1 MSEHIPDIETY
12 TKRLNWYLQEH
23 YPANK
28 KITAEEWNALFLALM
43 NQGNAQEETLEKI
56 CNEILP
62 PHITAINYLLD
73 KEANHTPRI
82 EALEQVTTNHEGRID
97 NLEDTTTEYG
107 GRISSLENTV
117 SNHGTRINVLESSS
131 TDYNHRITELEDTT
145 HNHSTRIDILENSS
159 TDHNYRITEL
169 EDTTHNHGTRIDVL
183 EVDAID
189 SKTRIGTLENTT
201 RDHDSRIQV
210 LEVAE
215 INHENRISDLE
226 NLTNEH
232 SSEISDLDTLTQTH
246 TTQISG
252 LRTDVDSNINRIGTL
267 EDTILQKAFKTE
279 TTLKYNVSNIPSA
292 ITYAKNGIKDL
303 LIEFY
308 NEEYVVPVAP
318 DTTAYRKGSVIVVS
332 IEEVNDNLVQT
343 EIFKFKEGIVTRQI
357 TSNNGT
363 IIAIS
368 DWKPINNAYLTDL
381 DNRVDTNTT
390 EIANIKRDYAT
401 NTTVNAKETTL
412 QNQITTNRTDID
424 ALLSDYVKRADNLN
438 IDYLTK
444 NELSVS
450 DTGALIQTERL
461 KNITKN
467 AASNPRQT
475 TPIPVVDNKA
485 RLFLPQEIASLRDL
499 VSWKN
504 SLIGEALSY
513 LVDFSD
519 FPLNPS
525 QSQLQEYLNNKWTS
539 IGGTTPIIDQTTMT
553 DESIPLSYRWYVNEN
568 AWIYSHGVSD
578 NLATNNLYN
587 EQGTLVTPGSTGK
600 VLGSNKKFHIMYET
614 NGEGAVVGLDALE
627 QDVLNNTA
635 DITDVNTD
643 LSTYKTSN
651 NTRVSNVESRAT
663 ALETRATTIE
673 GILPTKLDKI
683 SNTLN
688 MQGLYG
694 RKADGTHNLL
704 GADSA
709 NTVGSVMLRD
719 LNGNAHIGT
728 PTSNT
733 HIANKKYV
741 DDADAA
747 LNTAIS
753 NLTTTVNGID
763 TRYQD
768 ITDTIAS
775 NLANETTARTNA
787 DTALQNS
794 ITSLTNNKMDKANPT
809 GTGTFNLTGLMV
821 PTDGIKLNTLSKAF
835 KLYGDDQS
843 NNIFFEVDGTN
854 YFKLIDDSGKL
865 YSENHEVARKDY
877 VGTGTL
883 TMQLNG
889 TNVDTFSANAS
900 TNKTINIKALP
911 NFNLNI
917 GNTGGGN
924 PRPTLFVTVDYNNFT
939 SESGAY
945 FKLSATGCHGNGV
958 AYAFLEDIIIGVHY
972 TGAITCNVY
981 KYAQTSCGTYQG
993 ADRHYG
999 DIFYVHDSTAKTVK
1013 FYVLLGQYSSAQFTP
1028 ATKIGLSRA
1037 ISTANGITQHTGTP
1051 TYYSSGDIVWA
1062 TGNDTTYARLSDIPE
1077 VVQSTGTD
1085 TTKVMSQK
1093 STTDSLNGKID
1104 WSAIKQSTGTGE
1116 NVVMSQKAITDE
1128 LTAILTTLSNK
1139 FTNHPQSA
1147 YNCNTCY
1154 DEGVYLIA
1162 NGSNC
1167 PSGSQYGSLFVMPY
1181 RKPTGNTKPDFCIQ
1195 IFLPNGD
1202 DSASPN
1208 KMFYRTSLADSW
1220 NSWQSINNPTIT
1232 IRQDGITKGSFTLNQ
1247 SDASTI
1253 ELSGGLDS
1261 WGWEGSNGSKGYIR
1275 FSNGFQIVWGK
1286 VYNKNTTYSY
1296 AMPFKDSSTYSVA
1309 GVSTGW
1315 TGSYGNYGMGSLTA
1329 TGFYLN
1335 SDKDYTWS
1343 YIAVGFWQ

>member
-62 PHITAINYLLD
+62 PHVTAINYLLD

-82 EALEQVTTNHEGRID
+82 EALEQVATNHENRID

-117 SNHGTRINVLESSS
+117 SNHGTRI
-131 TDYNHRITELEDTT
+131 
-145 HNHSTRIDILENSS
+145 DI
-159 TDHNYRITEL
+159 
-169 EDTTHNHGTRIDVL
+169 L
-183 EVDAID
+183 EVDALD
-189 SKTRIGTLENTT
+189 SKSRIGVLENTV
-201 RDHDSRIQV
+201 DNHSSRIQI
-210 LEVAE
+210 LEAAE

-246 TTQISG
+246 TTQLSG
-252 LRTDVDSNINRIGTL
+252 LRTDVDSNTSRIGTL
-267 EDTILQKAFKTE
+267 ENTMLQKAFKTE

-318 DTTAYRKGSVIVVS
+318 DTTAYRKGSVIVVG

-363 IIAIS
+363 ITAIS

-401 NTTVNAKETTL
+401 NVTVNAKETAL
-412 QNQITTNRTDID
+412 QNQITANRTDID
-424 ALLSDYVKRADNLN
+424 TILGDYVKKADNLN
-438 IDYLTK
+438 IDYLTR
-444 NELSVS
+444 NELAVS

-461 KNITKN
+461 KNITKGV
-467 AASNPRQT
+467 ASNPRQT

-504 SLIGEALSY
+504 SLLGEALNY
-513 LVDFSD
+513 IVDFSD
-519 FPLNPS
+519 FPTNPS
-525 QSQLQEYLNNKWTS
+525 TQELQTYLDNKWTS
-539 IGGTTPIIDQTTMT
+539 MGGTTPIIDQTTMT

-568 AWIYSHGVSD
+568 AWIYSRGASD

-600 VLGSNKKFHIMYET
+600 VIGSNKKFHVMYET
-614 NGEGAVVGLDALE
+614 NGEGTVVGLDALE
-627 QDVLNNTA
+627 QTAINNTA
-635 DITDVNTD
+635 DISEVNTS
-643 LSTYKTSN
+643 LTTYKSSN
-651 NTRVSNVESRAT
+651 DTRVKAVEDRAT
-663 ALETRATTIE
+663 NLESRATTIE

-683 SNTLN
+683 TNTLN

-704 GADSA
+704 GADSN
-709 NTVGSVMLRD
+709 NTVGSIMLRD

-733 HIANKKYV
+733 HITNKKYV
-741 DDADAA
+741 DDADSA
-747 LNTAIS
+747 LNNAIS
-753 NLTTTVNGID
+753 SLTTTVNGID
-763 TRYQD
+763 TRYQG

-794 ITSLTNNKMDKANPT
+794 ITSLTNNKMDKTNPT

-821 PTDGIKLNTLSKAF
+821 PTDGIKFNTLSKVF

-889 TNVDTFSANAS
+889 ASVDTFSANAS
-900 TNKTINIKALP
+900 ADKTINIKALP
-911 NFNLNI
+911 NFSLNI
-917 GNTGGGN
+917 GNTGNGN

-939 SESGAY
+939 SNSGAY
-945 FKLSATGCHGNGV
+945 FKLSATGCHGNG
-958 AYAFLEDIIIGVHY
+958 ASYAFLEDIIIGVSY
-972 TGAITCNVY
+972 SGTISCNVY
-981 KYAQTSCGTYQG
+981 KYAQTECDTYQG
-993 ADRHYG
+993 ANRHYG
-999 DIFYVHDSTAKTVK
+999 DVFYVHDSTAKTVK
-1013 FYVLLGQYSSAQFTP
+1013 FYILLGQYSSAQFTP
-1028 ATKIGLSRA
+1028 ATKIGATRD
-1037 ISTANGITQHTGTP
+1037 ISATNGITQHTGAP

-1062 TGNDTTYARLSDIPE
+1062 TGNDTTYARLSD
-1077 VVQSTGTD
+1077 
-1085 TTKVMSQK
+1085 
-1093 STTDSLNGKID
+1093 
-1104 WSAIKQSTGTGE
+1104 
-1116 NVVMSQKAITDE
+1116 
-1128 LTAILTTLSNK
+1128 LSNYVTMDTEQTISAVK
-1139 FTNHPQSA
+1139 KSKVAPNQDVISIGELDPDLTNDNYQIVNPIIWKHARGKAAIYGTNTDGLILASYYLSSYRVPFVRTSNQAVSPIIISALDQNITGVKDFTNGMKIGTNWSVSK
-1147 YNCNTCY
+1147 N
-1154 DEGVYLIA
+1154 
-1162 NGSNC
+1162 S
-1167 PSGSQYGSLFVMPY
+1167 SGDLE
-1181 RKPTGNTKPDFCIQ
+1181 
-1195 IFLPNGD
+1195 
-1202 DSASPN
+1202 
-1208 KMFYRTSLADSW
+1208 
-1220 NSWQSINNPTIT
+1220 
-1232 IRQDGITKGSFTLNQ
+1232 FT
-1247 SDASTI
+1247 
-1253 ELSGGLDS
+1253 
-1261 WGWEGSNGSKGYIR
+1261 Y
-1275 FSNGFQIVWGK
+1275 
-1286 VYNKNTTYSY
+1286 TT
-1296 AMPFKDSSTYSVA
+1296 
-1309 GVSTGW
+1309 
-1315 TGSYGNYGMGSLTA
+1315 
-1329 TGFYLN
+1329 
-1335 SDKDYTWS
+1335 
-1343 YIAVGFWQ
+1343 

>member
-62 PHITAINYLLD
+62 PHVTAINYLLD
-73 KEANHTPRI
+73 KEANHTTRI
-82 EALEQVTTNHEGRID
+82 EELEQVTTNHENRID

-107 GRISSLENTV
+107 NRISSLENTV
-117 SNHGTRINVLESSS
+117 SNH
-131 TDYNHRITELEDTT
+131 D
-145 HNHSTRIDILENSS
+145 TRIDILE
-159 TDHNYRITEL
+159 
-169 EDTTHNHGTRIDVL
+169 
-183 EVDAID
+183 VDALD
-189 SKTRIGTLENTT
+189 SKARIGVLENTV
-201 RDHDSRIQV
+201 DNHSSRIQI

-215 INHENRISDLE
+215 INHENRVSDLE

-232 SSEISDLDTLTQTH
+232 SSKINDLDILTQTH

-252 LRTDVDSNINRIGTL
+252 LRTDVDSNVSRISTL
-267 EDTILQKAFKTE
+267 ENTMLQKAFKTE

-308 NEEYVVPVAP
+308 NEEYIVPVAP

-401 NTTVNAKETTL
+401 NATVNAKETAL

-424 ALLSDYVKRADNLN
+424 TILGDYVKKADNLN

-461 KNITKN
+461 KNITKDV
-467 AASNPRQT
+467 ASNPRQT

-504 SLIGEALSY
+504 SLIGEALNY

-539 IGGTTPIIDQTTMT
+539 MGGTTPIIDQTTMT

-614 NGEGAVVGLDALE
+614 NGEGTVVGLDALE
-627 QDVLNNTA
+627 QTAINNTA
-635 DITDVNTD
+635 DISEVSASLTA
-643 LSTYKTSN
+643 YKSSN
-651 NTRVSNVESRAT
+651 DIRVKAIEDRAT
-663 ALETRATTIE
+663 NLESRATTIE

-683 SNTLN
+683 TNTLN

-704 GADSA
+704 GADSN
-709 NTVGSVMLRD
+709 NTAGSIMLRD
-719 LNGNAHIGT
+719 SKGNAHIST
-728 PTSNT
+728 PTAAT
-733 HIANKKYV
+733 HIVNKKYV
-741 DDADAA
+741 DDADTV
-747 LNTAIS
+747 LDTAIS
-753 NLTTTVNGID
+753 SLTTTVNGID
-763 TRYQD
+763 TRYQG
-768 ITDTIAS
+768 ITDTIAA

-787 DTALQNS
+787 DTALQNN
-794 ITSLTNNKMDKANPT
+794 ITSLTNNKMDKTNPT
-809 GTGTFNLTGLMV
+809 GTGTFNLTGLMI
-821 PTDGIKLNTLSKAF
+821 PTDGVKFNTSSKFF
-835 KLYGDDQS
+835 KLYGDSQS
-843 NNIFFEVDGTN
+843 NNMFFEINGTD

-889 TNVDTFSANAS
+889 ANVDTFSANAS
-900 TNKTINIKALP
+900 ADKTINIKALP

-917 GNTGGGN
+917 GNTNNGN

-939 SESGAY
+939 STSGAY
-945 FKLSATGCHGNGV
+945 FKLSATGCNGNG
-958 AYAFLEDIIIGVHY
+958 ASYAFLEDVIISVYY
-972 TGAITCNVY
+972 TGIISCNVY
-981 KYAQTSCGTYQG
+981 KYAQTSCGVYQG

-999 DIFYVHDSTAKTVK
+999 DVFYVHDSTAKTVK
-1013 FYVLLGQYSSAQFTP
+1013 FYILLGQYSSAQFTP

-1037 ISTANGITQHTGTP
+1037 ISAANGITQHTGTP

-1062 TGNDTTYARLSDIPE
+1062 TGNDTTYARLNE
-1077 VVQSTGTD
+1077 VVDLTSTQTVSGTKTFSATRTTMGKEIAFTD
-1085 TTKVMSQK
+1085 TTNPYIKM
-1093 STTDSLNGKID
+1093 TTNNVDFYF
-1104 WSAIKQSTGTGE
+1104 QSSEGE
-1116 NVVMSQKAITDE
+1116 FGLGPTWTQA
-1128 LTAILTTLSNK
+1128 TTWN
-1139 FTNHPQSA
+1139 
-1147 YNCNTCY
+1147 
-1154 DEGVYLIA
+1154 A
-1162 NGSNC
+1162 NGVMTVKAASMKLG
-1167 PSGSQYGSLFVMPY
+1167 SGAISY
-1181 RKPTGNTKPDFCIQ
+1181 
-1195 IFLPNGD
+1195 
-1202 DSASPN
+1202 
-1208 KMFYRTSLADSW
+1208 
-1220 NSWQSINNPTIT
+1220 
-1232 IRQDGITKGSFTLNQ
+1232 
-1247 SDASTI
+1247 DASTDTFTI
-1253 ELSGGLDS
+1253 
-1261 WGWEGSNGSKGYIR
+1261 
-1275 FSNGFQIVWGK
+1275 
-1286 VYNKNTTYSY
+1286 
-1296 AMPFKDSSTYSVA
+1296 
-1309 GVSTGW
+1309 
-1315 TGSYGNYGMGSLTA
+1315 
-1329 TGFYLN
+1329 
-1335 SDKDYTWS
+1335 
-1343 YIAVGFWQ
+1343 

>member
-62 PHITAINYLLD
+62 PHVTAINYLLD

-82 EALEQVTTNHEGRID
+82 EALEQVATNHEGRID
-97 NLEDTTTEYG
+97 NLENTTTEYG

-117 SNHGTRINVLESSS
+117 SNHGTRIDVLESSS
-131 TDYNHRITELEDTT
+131 TDYNH
-145 HNHSTRIDILENSS
+145 
-159 TDHNYRITEL
+159 RITEL

-189 SKTRIGTLENTT
+189 SKTRINTLEDTT
-201 RDHDSRIQV
+201 RNHNSRIQT

-232 SSEISDLDTLTQTH
+232 SSKISDLDILTQTH

-252 LRTDVDSNINRIGTL
+252 LRTDVDSNTSRVGTL
-267 EDTILQKAFKTE
+267 ENTMLQKSFKTE

-318 DTTAYRKGSVIVVS
+318 DTTAYRKGSVIVVN
-332 IEEVNDNLVQT
+332 IEEDNDNLVQT

-357 TSNNGT
+357 TSNNGAV
-363 IIAIS
+363 IAIS

-401 NTTVNAKETTL
+401 NATVNAKETAL

-424 ALLSDYVKRADNLN
+424 ALLNDYVKRADNLN

-504 SLIGEALSY
+504 SLIGEALNY

-525 QSQLQEYLNNKWTS
+525 QAQLQEYLNNKWTS
-539 IGGTTPIIDQTTMT
+539 MGGTTPIIDQTTMT

-627 QDVLNNTA
+627 QNVLNNTA

-651 NTRVSNVESRAT
+651 NTRVGNVESRAT

-683 SNTLN
+683 TNTLN

-704 GADSA
+704 GADSN

-733 HIANKKYV
+733 HITNKKYV
-741 DDADAA
+741 DDADSA
-747 LNTAIS
+747 LNNAIS

-794 ITSLTNNKMDKANPT
+794 ITSLTNNKMDKTNPT

-835 KLYGDDQS
+835 KLYGDTQTD
-843 NNIFFEVDGTN
+843 NIFFEINAANIVD
-854 YFKLIDDSGKL
+854 YFKLVDSSGKL
-865 YSENHEVARKDY
+865 YSENFEVARKDY
-877 VGTGTL
+877 IGTGTL

-889 TNVDTFSANAS
+889 ASVDTFSANAS
-900 TNKTINIKALP
+900 ADKTINIKALP

-917 GNTGGGN
+917 GNTGNGN

-939 SESGAY
+939 SNSGAY
-945 FKLSATGCHGNGV
+945 FKLSATGCHGNG
-958 AYAFLEDIIIGVHY
+958 ASYAFLEDIIIGVSY
-972 TGAITCNVY
+972 SGTISCNVY
-981 KYAQTSCGTYQG
+981 KYTQTECGTYQD
-993 ADRHYG
+993 ANRHYG
-999 DIFYVHDSTAKTVK
+999 DVFYVHDSTAKTVK
-1013 FYVLLGQYSSAQFTP
+1013 FYILLGQYSSAQFTP
-1028 ATKIGLSRA
+1028 ATKIG
-1037 ISTANGITQHTGTP
+1037 STRDVSAATGIRQHTGTP
-1051 TYYSSGDIVWA
+1051 NYYSSGDIVWA
-1062 TGNDTTYARLSDIPE
+1062 NGNNTTYARLSDLSNYVTI
-1077 VVQSTGTD
+1077 D
-1085 TTKVMSQK
+1085 TEQT
-1093 STTDSLNGKID
+1093 I
-1104 WSAIKQSTGTGE
+1104 SAIKKFRAGTLMQNVLSIGE
-1116 NVVMSQKAITDE
+1116 LDTDLTNDAGQITNPIIWKHARGKAAIFGNNTDGLVLASYYNSSYNV
-1128 LTAILTTLSNK
+1128 
-1139 FTNHPQSA
+1139 
-1147 YNCNTCY
+1147 
-1154 DEGVYLIA
+1154 
-1162 NGSNC
+1162 
-1167 PSGSQYGSLFVMPY
+1167 PSV
-1181 RKPTGNTKPDFCIQ
+1181 
-1195 IFLPNGD
+1195 
-1202 DSASPN
+1202 
-1208 KMFYRTSLADSW
+1208 RTSAQAVSPIIISALDQNITGIKDFTSGMKIGTNW
-1220 NSWQSINNPTIT
+1220 SVSKNSSG
-1232 IRQDGITKGSFTLNQ
+1232 DLEFT
-1247 SDASTI
+1247 
-1253 ELSGGLDS
+1253 
-1261 WGWEGSNGSKGYIR
+1261 Y
-1275 FSNGFQIVWGK
+1275 
-1286 VYNKNTTYSY
+1286 TT
-1296 AMPFKDSSTYSVA
+1296 
-1309 GVSTGW
+1309 
-1315 TGSYGNYGMGSLTA
+1315 
-1329 TGFYLN
+1329 
-1335 SDKDYTWS
+1335 
-1343 YIAVGFWQ
+1343 

>member
-62 PHITAINYLLD
+62 PHVTAINYLLD

-82 EALEQVTTNHEGRID
+82 EALEQVATNHENRID
-97 NLEDTTTEYG
+97 NLEDTTIEYG

-117 SNHGTRINVLESSS
+117 SNHGTRI
-131 TDYNHRITELEDTT
+131 
-145 HNHSTRIDILENSS
+145 DI
-159 TDHNYRITEL
+159 
-169 EDTTHNHGTRIDVL
+169 L
-183 EVDAID
+183 EVDALD
-189 SKTRIGTLENTT
+189 FKSRIGVLENTV
-201 RDHDSRIQV
+201 DNHSSRIQI
-210 LEVAE
+210 LEAAE

-252 LRTDVDSNINRIGTL
+252 LRTDVDSNTSRIGTL
-267 EDTILQKAFKTE
+267 ENTMLQKAFKTE

-318 DTTAYRKGSVIVVS
+318 DTTAYRKGSVTVVG
-332 IEEVNDNLVQT
+332 IEEVNNNLVQT

-357 TSNNGT
+357 TSNNGV

-368 DWKPINNAYLTDL
+368 DWKPINNAYLTNL

-390 EIANIKRDYAT
+390 DIANIKRDYAT
-401 NTTVNAKETTL
+401 NAVVNSKEAAL
-412 QNQITTNRTDID
+412 QNQITANRTDINN
-424 ALLSDYVKRADNLN
+424 LLGDYVKKTDNAN
-438 IDYLTK
+438 IDYLTR
-444 NELSVS
+444 NELAVS
-450 DTGALIQTERL
+450 DTGALVQIERL
-461 KNITKN
+461 KNITKGV
-467 AASNPRQT
+467 ASNPRQT

-504 SLIGEALSY
+504 SLLGEALNY
-513 LVDFSD
+513 TVDFSD
-519 FPLNPS
+519 FPTNPNA
-525 QSQLQEYLNNKWTS
+525 QELQTYLNNKWAAL
-539 IGGTTPIIDQTTMT
+539 GGTLPIIDQTTMT

-568 AWIYSHGVSD
+568 AWVYSHGVSD
-578 NLATNNLYN
+578 NIATNNLYN
-587 EQGTLVTPGSTGK
+587 EQGTLVTSGSTGK

-614 NGEGAVVGLDALE
+614 NGEGTVVGLDALE
-627 QDVLNNTA
+627 QTAINNTA
-635 DITDVNTD
+635 DISEVSASLT
-643 LSTYKTSN
+643 TYKSSN
-651 NTRVSNVESRAT
+651 DTRVKAVEDRAT
-663 ALETRATTIE
+663 NLESRATTIE

-683 SNTLN
+683 TNTLN

-704 GADSA
+704 GADSN

-733 HIANKKYV
+733 HITNKKYV
-741 DDADAA
+741 DDADSA
-747 LNTAIS
+747 LGTNIS
-753 NLTTTVNGID
+753 NLTTTVNEID
-763 TRYQD
+763 TRYQG

-821 PTDGIKLNTLSKAF
+821 PTEGIKFNTLSKAF

-854 YFKLIDDSGKL
+854 YFKLIDGSGKL

-877 VGTGTL
+877 IGTGTL

-889 TNVDTFSANAS
+889 ASIDTFSANAS
-900 TNKTINIKALP
+900 ADKTINIKALP

-917 GNTGGGN
+917 GNTGNGN

-939 SESGAY
+939 SNSGAY
-945 FKLSATGCHGNGV
+945 FKLSATGCHGNG
-958 AYAFLEDIIIGVHY
+958 ASYAFLEDIIIGVSY
-972 TGAITCNVY
+972 SGTISCNVY
-981 KYAQTSCGTYQG
+981 KYAQTSCGAYQG

-999 DIFYVHDSTAKTVK
+999 DVFYVHDSTAKTVK
-1013 FYVLLGQYSSAQFTP
+1013 FYILLGQYSSAQFTP
-1028 ATKIGLSRA
+1028 AIKIGFSRD

-1051 TYYSSGDIVWA
+1051 TYYSNGDIVWA
-1062 TGNDTTYARLSDIPE
+1062 TGNDTTYARLSDIPTKTS
-1077 VVQSTGTD
+1077 QLTNDSGFA
-1085 TTKVMSQK
+1085 TTSQIPNI
-1093 STTDSLNGKID
+1093 SGK
-1104 WSAIKQSTGTGE
+1104 
-1116 NVVMSQKAITDE
+1116 
-1128 LTAILTTLSNK
+1128 
-1139 FTNHPQSA
+1139 
-1147 YNCNTCY
+1147 
-1154 DEGVYLIA
+1154 A
-1162 NGSNC
+1162 N
-1167 PSGSQYGSLFVMPY
+1167 
-1181 RKPTGNTKPDFCIQ
+1181 
-1195 IFLPNGD
+1195 
-1202 DSASPN
+1202 
-1208 KMFYRTSLADSW
+1208 
-1220 NSWQSINNPTIT
+1220 
-1232 IRQDGITKGSFTLNQ
+1232 
-1247 SDASTI
+1247 
-1253 ELSGGLDS
+1253 LSGGNTFTGTQTFDNIIVKNEIKAPASFDLYLQHGSDRVTKFGKNGDGILWSDGKITTTGVVIGS
-1261 WGWEGSNGSKGYIR
+1261 WLIN
-1275 FSNGFQIVWGK
+1275 Q
-1286 VYNKNTTYSY
+1286 
-1296 AMPFKDSSTYSVA
+1296 DSS
-1309 GVSTGW
+1309 
-1315 TGSYGNYGMGSLTA
+1315 GNLIFS
-1329 TGFYLN
+1329 
-1335 SDKDYTWS
+1335 
-1343 YIAVGFWQ
+1343 

>member
-62 PHITAINYLLD
+62 PHVTAINYLLD

-82 EALEQVTTNHEGRID
+82 EALEQVTANHEDRID

-117 SNHGTRINVLESSS
+117 SNHGTRI
-131 TDYNHRITELEDTT
+131 
-145 HNHSTRIDILENSS
+145 DI
-159 TDHNYRITEL
+159 
-169 EDTTHNHGTRIDVL
+169 L
-183 EVDAID
+183 EVDALD
-189 SKTRIGTLENTT
+189 SKSRIGVLENTV
-201 RDHDSRIQV
+201 DNHSSRIQI
-210 LEVAE
+210 LEAAE

-246 TTQISG
+246 TTQLSG
-252 LRTDVDSNINRIGTL
+252 LRTDVDSNTSRIGTL
-267 EDTILQKAFKTE
+267 ENTMLQKAFKTE

-318 DTTAYRKGSVIVVS
+318 DTTAYRKGSVIVVN
-332 IEEVNDNLVQT
+332 IEEDNDNLVQT

-363 IIAIS
+363 ITAIS

-401 NTTVNAKETTL
+401 NVTVNAKETAL

-444 NELSVS
+444 NELFVS

-461 KNITKN
+461 KNITKGTT
-467 AASNPRQT
+467 SNPRQT

-504 SLIGEALSY
+504 SLLGEALNY
-513 LVDFSD
+513 TVDFSD
-519 FPLNPS
+519 FPTNPS
-525 QSQLQEYLNNKWTS
+525 TQELQTYLDNKWTS
-539 IGGTTPIIDQTTMT
+539 IGGTRPIIDQTTMT

-614 NGEGAVVGLDALE
+614 NGEGTVVGLDALE
-627 QDVLNNTA
+627 QTAINNTA
-635 DITDVNTD
+635 DISEVNTS
-643 LSTYKTSN
+643 LTAYKSSN
-651 NTRVSNVESRAT
+651 DTRVKTVEDRAT
-663 ALETRATTIE
+663 NLESRATTIE

-683 SNTLN
+683 TNTLN

-704 GADSA
+704 GADSN
-709 NTVGSVMLRD
+709 NTVGSIMLRD

-741 DDADAA
+741 DDADSA
-747 LNTAIS
+747 LNNAIS

-763 TRYQD
+763 TRYQG

-775 NLANETTARTNA
+775 NLANETAARTNA

-794 ITSLTNNKMDKANPT
+794 ITSLTNNKMDKTNPT

-883 TMQLNG
+883 TMQLDG
-889 TNVDTFSANAS
+889 ASVDTFSANAS
-900 TNKTINIKALP
+900 ADKTINIKALP

-917 GNTGGGN
+917 GPTNAGN
-924 PRPTLFVTVDYNNFT
+924 PRPTLFTTVNYANFT
-939 SESGAY
+939 SNSGAY
-945 FKLSATGCHGNGV
+945 FKLSATSCHGNGSS
-958 AYAFLEDIIIGVHY
+958 YAFLEDIIIGVNY
-972 TGAITCNVY
+972 AGTISCNVY
-981 KYAQTSCGTYQG
+981 KYVQQECDAYQG
-993 ADRHYG
+993 ANRHYG
-999 DIFYVHDSTAKTVK
+999 DVFYVHDSTAKTVK
-1013 FYVLLGQYSSAQFTP
+1013 FYILLGQYSSAQFTP
-1028 ATKIGLSRA
+1028 ATKIGSTRD
-1037 ISTANGITQHTGTP
+1037 ISASNGITQHTGAP

-1062 TGNDTTYARLSDIPE
+1062 AGNDTTYARLSDIPTKTS
-1077 VVQSTGTD
+1077 QLTNDSGFA
-1085 TTKVMSQK
+1085 TTSQIPDISGK
-1093 STTDSLNGKID
+1093 ANLNG
-1104 WSAIKQSTGTGE
+1104 
-1116 NVVMSQKAITDE
+1116 
-1128 LTAILTTLSNK
+1128 
-1139 FTNHPQSA
+1139 
-1147 YNCNTCY
+1147 
-1154 DEGVYLIA
+1154 
-1162 NGSNC
+1162 
-1167 PSGSQYGSLFVMPY
+1167 
-1181 RKPTGNTKPDFCIQ
+1181 GNTFTGIQ
-1195 IFLPNGD
+1195 TFDNIIVKNEIKAPATFDLYLQK
-1202 DSASPN
+1202 DSDRVTKFGKNA
-1208 KMFYRTSLADSW
+1208 
-1220 NSWQSINNPTIT
+1220 
-1232 IRQDGITKGSFTLNQ
+1232 DGILWSDGKITTTGIVIGSWLINQ
-1247 SDASTI
+1247 
-1253 ELSGGLDS
+1253 
-1261 WGWEGSNGSKGYIR
+1261 
-1275 FSNGFQIVWGK
+1275 
-1286 VYNKNTTYSY
+1286 
-1296 AMPFKDSSTYSVA
+1296 DSS
-1309 GVSTGW
+1309 
-1315 TGSYGNYGMGSLTA
+1315 GNLIFS
-1329 TGFYLN
+1329 
-1335 SDKDYTWS
+1335 
-1343 YIAVGFWQ
+1343 

>member
-62 PHITAINYLLD
+62 PHVTAINYLLD

-82 EALEQVTTNHEGRID
+82 EALEQVATNHEGRID

-117 SNHGTRINVLESSS
+117 SNHGTRI
-131 TDYNHRITELEDTT
+131 
-145 HNHSTRIDILENSS
+145 DI
-159 TDHNYRITEL
+159 
-169 EDTTHNHGTRIDVL
+169 L
-183 EVDAID
+183 EVDALD
-189 SKTRIGTLENTT
+189 SKSRIGVLENTV
-201 RDHDSRIQV
+201 DNHSSRIQI
-210 LEVAE
+210 LEAAE

-246 TTQISG
+246 TTQLSG
-252 LRTDVDSNINRIGTL
+252 LRTDVDSNTSRIGTL
-267 EDTILQKAFKTE
+267 ENTMLQKAFKTE

-318 DTTAYRKGSVIVVS
+318 DTTAYRKGSVIVIG

-363 IIAIS
+363 ITAIS

-401 NTTVNAKETTL
+401 NVTVNAKETAL
-412 QNQITTNRTDID
+412 QNQITANRTDINN
-424 ALLSDYVKRADNLN
+424 LLGDYVKKIDNAN
-438 IDYLTK
+438 IDYLTR
-444 NELSVS
+444 NELAVS
-450 DTGALIQTERL
+450 DTGALVQIERL
-461 KNITKN
+461 KNITKGV
-467 AASNPRQT
+467 ASNPRQT

-504 SLIGEALSY
+504 SLLGEALNY
-513 LVDFSD
+513 IVDFSD
-519 FPLNPS
+519 FPTNPS
-525 QSQLQEYLNNKWTS
+525 TQELQTYLDNKWTS
-539 IGGTTPIIDQTTMT
+539 MGGTTPIIDQTTMT
-553 DESIPLSYRWYVNEN
+553 DENIPLSYRWYVNEN

-627 QDVLNNTA
+627 QNVLNNTA
-635 DITDVNTD
+635 DIADVNTD

-651 NTRVSNVESRAT
+651 NTRVGNVESRAT

-683 SNTLN
+683 TNTLN

-704 GADSA
+704 GADSN
-709 NTVGSVMLRD
+709 NTVGSIMLRD

-733 HIANKKYV
+733 HITNKKYV
-741 DDADAA
+741 DDADSA
-747 LNTAIS
+747 LNNAIS

-794 ITSLTNNKMDKANPT
+794 ITSLTNNKMDKTNPT

-821 PTDGIKLNTLSKAF
+821 PTDGIKFNTLSKAF

-843 NNIFFEVDGTN
+843 NNIFFEIDGTH

-877 VGTGTL
+877 ADTKVDKVVGKQLSTEDFTTAEKNKLAGLNNYDDTQVQADITTNTNNIDTLTSSFNNVINNTTKIANSNGGFSAGTGS
-883 TMQLNG
+883 
-889 TNVDTFSANAS
+889 SAVTGGAVGS
-900 TNKTINIKALP
+900 GATV
-911 NFNLNI
+911 
-917 GNTGGGN
+917 TGGGGVGN
-924 PRPTLFVTVDYNNFT
+924 GATTGNGFAGGYLAKTVD
-939 SESGAY
+939 SSGN
-945 FKLSATGCHGNGV
+945 KI
-958 AYAFLEDIIIGVHY
+958 D
-972 TGAITCNVY
+972 AI
-981 KYAQTSCGTYQG
+981 QLGQGTN
-993 ADRHYG
+993 A
-999 DIFYVHDSTAKTVK
+999 TAKTLQIYGDNIYNADTHTFTMSQSNTLKWQTKQSANPYIGYCTDSYDGTFVIASK
-1013 FYVLLGQYSSAQFTP
+1013 EGTTYTSGLAIGDTSGNLLWKGQRVLSVAEQ
-1028 ATKIGLSRA
+1028 
-1037 ISTANGITQHTGTP
+1037 
-1051 TYYSSGDIVWA
+1051 
-1062 TGNDTTYARLSDIPE
+1062 GND
-1077 VVQSTGTD
+1077 
-1085 TTKVMSQK
+1085 
-1093 STTDSLNGKID
+1093 
-1104 WSAIKQSTGTGE
+1104 
-1116 NVVMSQKAITDE
+1116 
-1128 LTAILTTLSNK
+1128 
-1139 FTNHPQSA
+1139 
-1147 YNCNTCY
+1147 
-1154 DEGVYLIA
+1154 
-1162 NGSNC
+1162 
-1167 PSGSQYGSLFVMPY
+1167 
-1181 RKPTGNTKPDFCIQ
+1181 
-1195 IFLPNGD
+1195 
-1202 DSASPN
+1202 
-1208 KMFYRTSLADSW
+1208 
-1220 NSWQSINNPTIT
+1220 
-1232 IRQDGITKGSFTLNQ
+1232 
-1247 SDASTI
+1247 
-1253 ELSGGLDS
+1253 
-1261 WGWEGSNGSKGYIR
+1261 YIR
-1275 FSNGFQIVWGK
+1275 FDSGIQICWGVKNNVSNNAPCNFQQAFISNPTV
-1286 VYNKNTTYSY
+1286 
-1296 AMPFKDSSTYSVA
+1296 VA
-1309 GVSTGW
+1309 CQ
-1315 TGSYGNYGMGSLTA
+1315 TGSKSGWNDNIKVNDISTTSFTVNSGGTA
-1329 TGFYLN
+1329 
-1335 SDKDYTWS
+1335 S
-1343 YIAVGFWQ
+1343 YYWLAIGKWK

>member
-62 PHITAINYLLD
+62 PHVTAINYLLD

-82 EALEQVTTNHEGRID
+82 EALEQVATNHENRID

-117 SNHGTRINVLESSS
+117 SNHGTRI
-131 TDYNHRITELEDTT
+131 
-145 HNHSTRIDILENSS
+145 DI
-159 TDHNYRITEL
+159 
-169 EDTTHNHGTRIDVL
+169 L
-183 EVDAID
+183 EVDALD
-189 SKTRIGTLENTT
+189 SKSRIGVLENTV
-201 RDHDSRIQV
+201 DNHSSRIQI
-210 LEVAE
+210 LEAAE

-246 TTQISG
+246 TTQLSG
-252 LRTDVDSNINRIGTL
+252 LRTDVDSNTSRIGTL
-267 EDTILQKAFKTE
+267 ENTMLQKAFKTE

-318 DTTAYRKGSVIVVS
+318 DTTAYRKGSVIVVG

-363 IIAIS
+363 ITAIS

-401 NTTVNAKETTL
+401 NVTVNAKETAL
-412 QNQITTNRTDID
+412 QNQITANRTDINN
-424 ALLSDYVKRADNLN
+424 LLGDYVKKTDNAN
-438 IDYLTK
+438 IDYLTR
-444 NELSVS
+444 NELAVS
-450 DTGALIQTERL
+450 DTGALIQTEHL
-461 KNITKN
+461 KSITKGTT
-467 AASNPRQT
+467 SNPRQS

-504 SLIGEALSY
+504 SLLGEALSY
-513 LVDFSD
+513 IVDFSD
-519 FPLNPS
+519 FPTNPNA
-525 QSQLQEYLNNKWTS
+525 QELQAYLNNKWS
-539 IGGTTPIIDQTTMT
+539 ALGGTLPIIDQTTMT

-568 AWIYSHGVSD
+568 AWVYSHGVSD
-578 NLATNNLYN
+578 NIATNNLYN
-587 EQGTLVTPGSTGK
+587 EQGALVTPGSTGK

-614 NGEGAVVGLDALE
+614 NGEGTVVGLDALE
-627 QDVLNNTA
+627 QTAINNTA
-635 DITDVNTD
+635 DISEVNASLTA
-643 LSTYKTSN
+643 YKSSN
-651 NTRVSNVESRAT
+651 DIRVKAVEDRAT
-663 ALETRATTIE
+663 NLESRATTIE

-683 SNTLN
+683 TNTLN

-704 GADSA
+704 GADSN
-709 NTVGSVMLRD
+709 NTVGSIMLRD
-719 LNGNAHIGT
+719 LNGNAHIST

-741 DDADAA
+741 DDAASA
-747 LNTAIS
+747 LDTAIS

-775 NLANETTARTNA
+775 NLANETTTRTNA

-794 ITSLTNNKMDKANPT
+794 ITSLTNNKMDKTNPT

-821 PTDGIKLNTLSKAF
+821 PTDGIKFNTLSKVF

-889 TNVDTFSANAS
+889 ASVDTFSANAS
-900 TNKTINIKALP
+900 ADKTINIKALP
-911 NFNLNI
+911 NFSLNI
-917 GNTGGGN
+917 GNTDNEN
-924 PRPTLFVTVDYNNFT
+924 PRPTLFTTVNYANFT
-939 SESGAY
+939 SDSGAY
-945 FKLSATGCHGNGV
+945 FKLSATGCHGNG
-958 AYAFLEDIIIGVHY
+958 ASYAFLEDIIIGVSY
-972 TGAITCNVY
+972 SGTISCNVY
-981 KYAQTSCGTYQG
+981 KYAQTECGTYQG
-993 ADRHYG
+993 ANRHYG
-999 DIFYVHDSTAKTVK
+999 DVFYVHDSTAKTVK
-1013 FYVLLGQYSSAQFTP
+1013 FYILLGQYSSAQFTP
-1028 ATKIGLSRA
+1028 ATKIGSSRA
-1037 ISTANGITQHTGTP
+1037 ISAANGITQHTGAP
-1051 TYYSSGDIVWA
+1051 TYYSSGDIIWA
-1062 TGNDTTYARLSDIPE
+1062 TGNNTTYARLSD
-1077 VVQSTGTD
+1077 
-1085 TTKVMSQK
+1085 
-1093 STTDSLNGKID
+1093 
-1104 WSAIKQSTGTGE
+1104 
-1116 NVVMSQKAITDE
+1116 
-1128 LTAILTTLSNK
+1128 LSNYLSLTGGDMSGALVMRK
-1139 FTNHPQSA
+1139 ETPLRFHYASQ
-1147 YNCNTCY
+1147 YFIK
-1154 DEGVYLIA
+1154 YLIELYGYEDK
-1162 NGSNC
+1162 NHNISGIFFR
-1167 PSGSQYGSLFVMPY
+1167 SGSVNTLDINDTEITTEIKKFRMIDEYGILYSGGDAYSNKVATMDNLTNYLPL
-1181 RKPTGNTKPDFCIQ
+1181 TGGNLTGLVTTTSSFDILNSAGDTKLGSIGAFNNNYVGIDATSGIALGKNGYNKKWFI
-1195 IFLPNGD
+1195 IIGD
-1202 DSASPN
+1202 D
-1208 KMFYRTSLADSW
+1208 
-1220 NSWQSINNPTIT
+1220 
-1232 IRQDGITKGSFTLNQ
+1232 
-1247 SDASTI
+1247 
-1253 ELSGGLDS
+1253 
-1261 WGWEGSNGSKGYIR
+1261 
-1275 FSNGFQIVWGK
+1275 
-1286 VYNKNTTYSY
+1286 
-1296 AMPFKDSSTYSVA
+1296 
-1309 GVSTGW
+1309 
-1315 TGSYGNYGMGSLTA
+1315 GSLT
-1329 TGFYLN
+1329 F
-1335 SDKDYTWS
+1335 
-1343 YIAVGFWQ
+1343 QQ

>member
-62 PHITAINYLLD
+62 PHVTAINYLLD

-82 EALEQVTTNHEGRID
+82 EALEQVATNHENRIE

-117 SNHGTRINVLESSS
+117 SNHGTRI
-131 TDYNHRITELEDTT
+131 
-145 HNHSTRIDILENSS
+145 DI
-159 TDHNYRITEL
+159 
-169 EDTTHNHGTRIDVL
+169 L
-183 EVDAID
+183 EVDALD
-189 SKTRIGTLENTT
+189 SKSRIGVLENTV
-201 RDHDSRIQV
+201 DNHSSRIQI
-210 LEVAE
+210 LEAAE

-246 TTQISG
+246 TTQLSG
-252 LRTDVDSNINRIGTL
+252 LRTDVDSNTSRIGTL
-267 EDTILQKAFKTE
+267 ENTMLQKAFKTE

-308 NEEYVVPVAP
+308 NEEYVIPVAP
-318 DTTAYRKGSVIVVS
+318 DTTASRKGSVIVVG

-363 IIAIS
+363 ITAIS

-401 NTTVNAKETTL
+401 NATVNAKETAL

-424 ALLSDYVKRADNLN
+424 TLLGDYVKKADNLN

-461 KNITKN
+461 KNITKGV
-467 AASNPRQT
+467 ASNPRQT

-504 SLIGEALSY
+504 SLLGEALNY
-513 LVDFSD
+513 TVDFSD
-519 FPLNPS
+519 FPTNPNA
-525 QSQLQEYLNNKWTS
+525 QELQEYLNNKWTS
-539 IGGTTPIIDQTTMT
+539 MGGTTPIIDQTTMT
-553 DESIPLSYRWYVNEN
+553 DENIPLSYRWYVNEN
-568 AWIYSHGVSD
+568 AWVYSRGASD
-578 NLATNNLYN
+578 NLATNNIYN
-587 EQGTLVTPGSTGK
+587 EQGALVTSGSTGK

-614 NGEGAVVGLDALE
+614 NGEGTVVGLDALE
-627 QDVLNNTA
+627 QTAINNTA
-635 DITDVNTD
+635 DISEVSASLT
-643 LSTYKTSN
+643 TYKSSN
-651 NTRVSNVESRAT
+651 DTRVKAVEDRAT
-663 ALETRATTIE
+663 NLESRATTIE

-683 SNTLN
+683 TNTLN

-704 GADSA
+704 GADSN
-709 NTVGSVMLRD
+709 NTVGSIMLRD

-733 HIANKKYV
+733 HITNKKYV
-741 DDADAA
+741 DDADSA
-747 LNTAIS
+747 LNNTIS

-763 TRYQD
+763 TRYQG

-794 ITSLTNNKMDKANPT
+794 ITNLTNNKMDKTNPT
-809 GTGTFNLTGLMV
+809 GTGAFNLTGSII
-821 PTDGIKLNTLSKAF
+821 PTDGIKFNTLSKAF
-835 KLYGDDQS
+835 KLYGDNQS

-877 VGTGTL
+877 VDTKVDKVAGK
-883 TMQLNG
+883 QL
-889 TNVDTFSANAS
+889 S
-900 TNKTINIKALP
+900 TEDFTTAEKT
-911 NFNLNI
+911 
-917 GNTGGGN
+917 
-924 PRPTLFVTVDYNNFT
+924 
-939 SESGAY
+939 
-945 FKLSATGCHGNGV
+945 KLA
-958 AYAFLEDIIIGVHY
+958 
-972 TGAITCNVY
+972 
-981 KYAQTSCGTYQG
+981 
-993 ADRHYG
+993 
-999 DIFYVHDSTAKTVK
+999 
-1013 FYVLLGQYSSAQFTP
+1013 
-1028 ATKIGLSRA
+1028 GLS
-1037 ISTANGITQHTGTP
+1037 NYDDTQVQA
-1051 TYYSSGDIVWA
+1051 D
-1062 TGNDTTYARLSDIPE
+1062 LS
-1077 VVQSTGTD
+1077 
-1085 TTKVMSQK
+1085 
-1093 STTDSLNGKID
+1093 SLN
-1104 WSAIKQSTGTGE
+1104 
-1116 NVVMSQKAITDE
+1116 
-1128 LTAILTTLSNK
+1128 SNK
-1139 FTNHPQSA
+1139 ADKNNANQSITA
-1147 YNCNTCY
+1147 
-1154 DEGVYLIA
+1154 
-1162 NGSNC
+1162 GS
-1167 PSGSQYGSLFVMPY
+1167 VTA
-1181 RKPTGNTKPDFCIQ
+1181 PTGNFSNINETLQSVNSDITNLSNQVQNDFVKQGLADINNCSTYDQ
-1195 IFLPNGD
+1195 IYTVLANSPNGTGIGD
-1202 DSASPN
+1202 IGTTANTPLHSLLPT
-1208 KMFYRTSLADSW
+1208 FYLVNEKVPKVMLICARIIA
-1220 NSWQSINNPTIT
+1220 
-1232 IRQDGITKGSFTLNQ
+1232 GSDISQ
-1247 SDASTI
+1247 YVI
-1253 ELSGGLDS
+1253 ECC
-1261 WGWEGSNGSKGYIR
+1261 
-1275 FSNGFQIVWGK
+1275 
-1286 VYNKNTTYSY
+1286 
-1296 AMPFKDSSTYSVA
+1296 
-1309 GVSTGW
+1309 
-1315 TGSYGNYGMGSLTA
+1315 SLTA
-1329 TGFYLN
+1329 VSNAVPTYKLQIRKDNNTIVAGSWANSAKSQSGIVTWSATRSHTQTITFAEAFSSVPTVVCTAIGVDTVHTSNICGLIEVTTTGFKFAVYGFGSN
-1335 SDKDYTWS
+1335 DKSIGAHWVA
-1343 YIAVGFWQ
+1343 IGG

>member
-43 NQGNAQEETLEKI
+43 NQGNAQEDTLAKI

-62 PHITAINYLLD
+62 PHVTAINYLLD

-82 EALEQVTTNHEGRID
+82 EALEQITANHEDRID
-97 NLEDTTTEYG
+97 SLEDTTTKYG
-107 GRISSLENTV
+107 SRISSLENTV
-117 SNHGTRINVLESSS
+117 SNH
-131 TDYNHRITELEDTT
+131 
-145 HNHSTRIDILENSS
+145 STRIDILE
-159 TDHNYRITEL
+159 
-169 EDTTHNHGTRIDVL
+169 
-183 EVDAID
+183 VDALD
-189 SKTRIGTLENTT
+189 SKSRIGVLENTV
-201 RDHDSRIQV
+201 DNHSSRIQT

-252 LRTDVDSNINRIGTL
+252 LRTDVDSNTSRVGTL
-267 EDTILQKAFKTE
+267 ENTMLQKAFKTE

-318 DTTAYRKGSVIVVS
+318 DTTAYRKGSVIVVN
-332 IEEVNDNLVQT
+332 IEESNDNLVQT

-357 TSNNGT
+357 TSNNGVV
-363 IIAIS
+363 IAIS
-368 DWKPINNAYLTDL
+368 DWKPVNNAYLVDL

-390 EIANIKRDYAT
+390 EITNIKRDYAT
-401 NTTVNAKETTL
+401 NATVNAKEAAL
-412 QNQITTNRTDID
+412 QTQITANRADINT
-424 ALLSDYVKRADNLN
+424 LLGDYVKKADNTN
-438 IDYLTK
+438 IDYLTQ

-450 DTGALIQTERL
+450 DTGALVQIERL

-467 AASNPRQT
+467 TASNQRQT

-519 FPLNPS
+519 FPLNPN
-525 QSQLQEYLNNKWTS
+525 QAQLQEYLNNKWAS

-614 NGEGAVVGLDALE
+614 NGEGTVVGLDALE
-627 QDVLNNTA
+627 QTAINNTA
-635 DITDVNTD
+635 DISEVNTS
-643 LSTYKTSN
+643 LTAYKSSN
-651 NTRVSNVESRAT
+651 DTRVKAVEDRAT
-663 ALETRATTIE
+663 NLESRATTIE

-683 SNTLN
+683 TNTLN

-704 GADSA
+704 GADSN

-741 DDADAA
+741 DDADSA
-747 LNTAIS
+747 LGTNIS
-753 NLTTTVNGID
+753 NLTTTINGID
-763 TRYQD
+763 TRYQG

-787 DTALQNS
+787 DTTLQNS

-809 GTGTFNLTGLMV
+809 GTGTFNLTGLMI
-821 PTDGIKLNTLSKAF
+821 PTNGIKLNTLSKAF

-843 NNIFFEVDGTN
+843 NNIFFEVDGTD
-854 YFKLIDDSGKL
+854 YFKLIDSSGKL
-865 YSENHEVARKDY
+865 YSENYEVARKDY
-877 VGTGTL
+877 VDTKVDKVAGKQLSTEDYTTAEKTKLAGLNNYDDTQVQADLSSLSSNITNLTNQVQNNFVKQGLVDINDCNAYEQLYTLLSNSPNGTGVGDIGYASSTTL
-883 TMQLNG
+883 KNLLPAIP
-889 TNVDTFSANAS
+889 FSANFVKVYAKITAGNDSNAWVIELS
-900 TNKTINIKALP
+900 TIDLYSNGQIIPTYKSQIGKNIVDGVAQYHVSDWYDPQSGATALWTGNISSNTNNLSIRSTLGC
-911 NFNLNI
+911 NFI
-917 GNTGGGN
+917 MAVGKSTGG
-924 PRPTLFVTVDYNNFT
+924 T
-939 SESGAY
+939 
-945 FKLSATGCHGNGV
+945 
-958 AYAFLEDIIIGVHY
+958 
-972 TGAITCNVY
+972 
-981 KYAQTSCGTYQG
+981 
-993 ADRHYG
+993 
-999 DIFYVHDSTAKTVK
+999 HDSTILPISYFIQKNQLYINLNTPNNTRGIGVT
-1013 FYVLLGQYSSAQFTP
+1013 YV
-1028 ATKIGLSRA
+1028 
-1037 ISTANGITQHTGTP
+1037 
-1051 TYYSSGDIVWA
+1051 D
-1062 TGNDTTYARLSDIPE
+1062 DTHVNI
-1077 VVQSTGTD
+1077 
-1085 TTKVMSQK
+1085 
-1093 STTDSLNGKID
+1093 
-1104 WSAIKQSTGTGE
+1104 
-1116 NVVMSQKAITDE
+1116 
-1128 LTAILTTLSNK
+1128 
-1139 FTNHPQSA
+1139 
-1147 YNCNTCY
+1147 
-1154 DEGVYLIA
+1154 
-1162 NGSNC
+1162 
-1167 PSGSQYGSLFVMPY
+1167 
-1181 RKPTGNTKPDFCIQ
+1181 
-1195 IFLPNGD
+1195 
-1202 DSASPN
+1202 
-1208 KMFYRTSLADSW
+1208 
-1220 NSWQSINNPTIT
+1220 TIT
-1232 IRQDGITKGSFTLNQ
+1232 SATLLAIYGIK
-1247 SDASTI
+1247 
-1253 ELSGGLDS
+1253 
-1261 WGWEGSNGSKGYIR
+1261 
-1275 FSNGFQIVWGK
+1275 
-1286 VYNKNTTYSY
+1286 
-1296 AMPFKDSSTYSVA
+1296 
-1309 GVSTGW
+1309 
-1315 TGSYGNYGMGSLTA
+1315 
-1329 TGFYLN
+1329 
-1335 SDKDYTWS
+1335 
-1343 YIAVGFWQ
+1343 